1 MLPEDGMGWRD
12 AHPSFQVPKKD
23 GWDVKRERKGSV
35 EQKDRKQILVGGVV
49 LVTLGILI
57 LLNGMTKFG
66 FEKSWPILLIVISI
80 TTLAQSPK
88 DLVGWFIGIV
98 GLIFLIDNNWSVEVG
113 TLKTYVLPPLLIVIG
128 LVMLYRR
135 SKK

>member
-1 MLPEDGMGWRD
+1 
-12 AHPSFQVPKKD
+12 
-23 GWDVKRERKGSV
+23 V
-35 EQKDRKQILVGGVV
+35 EQKDKRQILVGGVV

-66 FEKSWPILLIVISI
+66 FEQSWPILLIVISI

-88 DLVGWFIGIV
+88 DLVGWFIGVV
-98 GLIFLIDNNWSVEVG
+98 GLIFLIDSNWSVEIG
-113 TLKTYVLPPLLIVIG
+113 TLKTYILPPLLILIG

-135 SKK
+135 GRK